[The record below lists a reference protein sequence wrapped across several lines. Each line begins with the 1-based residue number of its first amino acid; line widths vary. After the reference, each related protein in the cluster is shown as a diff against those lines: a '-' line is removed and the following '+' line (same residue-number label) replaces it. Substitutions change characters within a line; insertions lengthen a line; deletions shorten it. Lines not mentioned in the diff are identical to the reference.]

1 MSIRENF
8 YFVMGIKLT
17 EEQRE
22 LIPDELYDSECLLID
37 GMYGDYCYLGYII
50 KAEEDEYELTEDIV
64 DKIDCD
70 EDFKNDIEKIHKILN
85 LNFKD
90 FIMKSK
96 IYLIRHYS

>member
-8 YFVMGIKLT
+8 YFVMGVKLT
-17 EEQRE
+17 EEQRK
-22 LIPDELYDSECLLID
+22 LIPDELYGSECLLID
-37 GMYGDYCYLGYII
+37 GMCGNYCYLGYII
-50 KAEEDEYELTEDIV
+50 KAEEDEYELTEDIF

-90 FIMKSK
+90 FIMNSK